1 MGTFV
6 FEQQYNVLARFSGSG
21 ASRRTKRGY
30 LNGAGFPN
38 ETGIPQRNGGS
49 RGPDPLRFWIFKITN
64 YARREHMGVHMVQT
78 RYKINDFHGN
88 TKKTTKINK
97 FNWKLIKNTQIISNH
112 KKTSN
117 IQKNTQNHLK
127 TQKNHKKT

>member
-78 RYKINDFHGN
+78 KYKINDFHGN

-117 IQKNTQNHLK
+117 IQKNT
-127 TQKNHKKT
+127 KNI